1 MTAKSRPILLIEDD
15 RNCEALVLRALEK
28 DNFTG
33 EVVVARDAGEAMS
46 HLLAPGNRA
55 EQDAPSRPCAVF
67 LDLSLPG
74 VDGLELL
81 RCIRADYAIRC
92 LPVVIFSAS
101 TQDEDIRRAYAEGAN
116 SYVRKPVDAAEL
128 AETVRR
134 LATYWS
140 TLNEPPPGR
149 SQGAAGA
156 G

>member
-1 MTAKSRPILLIEDD
+1 MTARSILLIEDD
-15 RNCEALVLRALEK
+15 RNCEALVLRALQK
-28 DNFTG
+28 DNFAG

-46 HLLAPGNRA
+46 HLLPAGSPAG
-55 EQDAPSRPCAVF
+55 QDAASRPCAVF

-92 LPVVIFSAS
+92 LPVVVFSS
-101 TQDEDIRRAYAEGAN
+101 SLQDEDIRRAYAEGAN
-116 SYVRKPVDAAEL
+116 SYVQKPVDSAEL

-140 TLNEPPPGR
+140 MLNEPPPR
-149 SQGAAGA
+149 R
-156 G
+156 